1 MTKKPNYDP
10 EIHHRRSIRLKG
22 YDYSQ
27 SGLYF
32 ITICVKN
39 YACVFGRVK
48 NGKMILNELGEIA
61 HEEWLKLPNRFPKM
75 ELDAFQIM
83 PNHMHAIISIPPVR
97 ATLAVAQNNMDNAQ
111 DAREVTDRK
120 NTQNDGAIADKKI
133 ALNDGANTD
142 KKIALNDEKIDDK
155 NSGKALDYLEE
166 SFFDRGIGATARVA
180 RTAGVG
186 DIVSAYKSLVS
197 NRCLEFYKSRNLI
210 MGKLWHRNYYEHIIR
225 NEMAYLRISEYILN
239 NPINWWLDKFH
250 RL

>member
-1 MTKKPNYDP
+1 MTKKPHYDP

-39 YACVFGRVK
+39 YACLFGRVK
-48 NGKMILNELGEIA
+48 NGKMILNELGKIA
-61 HEEWLKLPNRFPKM
+61 HEEWLELPNRFPKM

-83 PNHMHAIISIPPVR
+83 PNHLHAIISIPPVR
-97 ATLAVAQNNMDNAQ
+97 ATLAVAQNDMDNAQ

-120 NTQNDGAIADKKI
+120 IAQNDGAIAD
-133 ALNDGANTD
+133 N
-142 KKIALNDEKIDDK
+142 KIALNDEKIDNK
-155 NSGKALDYLEE
+155 NSGKGLGYLEE
-166 SFFDRGIGATARVA
+166 SFCDRGIGATTRVA
-180 RTAGVG
+180 RTIAVG

-225 NEMAYLRISEYILN
+225 NEMAYQRISEYILN
-239 NPINWWLDKFH
+239 NPIKWWQDKSH